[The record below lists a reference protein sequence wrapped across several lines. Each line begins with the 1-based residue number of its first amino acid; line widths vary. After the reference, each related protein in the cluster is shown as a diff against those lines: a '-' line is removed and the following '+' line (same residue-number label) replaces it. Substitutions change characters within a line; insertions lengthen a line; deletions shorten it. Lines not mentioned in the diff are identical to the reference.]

1 MCSTCIQYDK
11 FEFHSVAEAEFNKI
25 ENAEEEARE
34 TIKNLSDE
42 LGKTQKCQEGFVW
55 ISRVRFNRCENLD
68 ELEKETKQAS
78 IERAAIR
85 KASELSEHAKDKKKG
100 IFLRNLLL
108 INSIAGYWLL
118 NLL

>member
-1 MCSTCIQYDK
+1 MSGRIRLN
-11 FEFHSVAEAEFNKI
+11 FESPI
-25 ENAEEEARE
+25 D
-34 TIKNLSDE
+34 S
-42 LGKTQKCQEGFVW
+42 
-55 ISRVRFNRCENLD
+55 CENLD

-108 INSIAGYWLL
+108 INSIAGFGFFIGF
-118 NLL
+118 